1 MKEKT
6 SISLKLFAFLMSFLI
21 LVVSLP
27 SYAFATLIRESSNES
42 EQSNSEKTEVIV
54 LEEEK
59 SLRDENVKHFKLSD
73 GSTKAVV
80 YSQAVHYLDENGAW
94 IDIDNALTLNGS
106 EYTTNNKTEI
116 KFANK
121 SGSNGL
127 VSIKDGDYKID
138 FTPLNTNKVS
148 VLIENPQKNDSRK
161 FEDVSALSNLISKA
175 IYSNVYE
182 GIDLEYILIGNK
194 IKENIVVN
202 EKSDSYTF
210 SFEIKLNKL
219 KAELKS
225 NSIILCD
232 YDTGAEIYKIP
243 APYMQDS
250 KGEYSNDVSYT
261 LTQNS
266 KWKYTLTVTANP
278 NWINSEE
285 RAFPVRIDPPFNY
298 VGDGV
303 IDQSYGNDISDSTLK
318 VGADNK
324 SFVKL
329 TSLPTLPQNAYLTN
343 ATISLKHISGDN
355 VYVGAYSLFEDWEL
369 TGASTE
375 FDQVPLDYCYIIV
388 DENGWFTWSI
398 LDAVKAWYEGT
409 ANNGIGFSLLSG
421 SPTVTF
427 ASEEYSTEAKP
438 VVVIEYRDM
447 KGVESYWSYLTQ
459 NASMAGNGYV
469 NLATGSL
476 TFEIG
481 TLTTTENIFGFTPTL
496 IYNSAIAGEAYKYG
510 SVQNGY
516 WYSFVAN
523 GFKLNM
529 NETLIKKSYTNGNS
543 EVIYYVW
550 ADADGT
556 EHYFIKS
563 TAQGEENIYY
573 DEDGLQMKLVVDLV
587 DANEEVYCKIVDS
600 SHNERIFYT
609 LGGAP
614 TSEGLAVYH
623 LEQLKDK
630 SGNILNFYFDGAHR
644 PNDIKFTPSGT
655 TQTTQ
660 LLGPLYN
667 SDGKVA
673 LIWCNAT
680 KEGILFRHSY
690 TPRGEISATGG
701 TYLRQALYL
710 KCDSSKSWRDALSYL
725 SQADQTVEGIDVLA
739 RMDYGYDS
747 QGRLISA
754 QDNKTGYIIDYHY
767 TNGKVTRIYETGINS
782 EDGMKGQELSITYY
796 TGYTEVRT
804 SGNDFVYHNDDDIIT
819 TYYFDEFGRAYSI
832 VTTNLDKTEVYSVS
846 SGEYETENPRAMNNL
861 KSSFVTGVPKTNYL
875 SNGDFEPS
883 LSQSNWVLTDNAT
896 LITQTDAPLWDDNFI
911 KITVGANEV
920 GSIQQLVT
928 LDKGKYNLSFDL
940 TAYDSENLTITV
952 KVSDLYSNAIPVS
965 DFNASGTDNFGS
977 VSFELDEG
985 RQVSIVIEVAGKEGL
1000 KSTREVTIDNVML
1013 SNGYGTEQYNYI
1025 FNGAFD
1031 NCDEEKWVDYNGGT
1045 SITKA
1050 SNGILG
1056 NALAIN
1062 GNILENKAIM
1072 QSVYKISD
1080 EDLSN
1085 YKNECVGSNGIKHLT
1100 DNGTIFT
1107 LSGFGKLENAS
1118 KNGGSFNI
1126 KLEICYYEGGNYLEL
1141 KNESVETKFSQSNGG
1156 WQFSSASV
1164 ILPEKIMI
1172 EHIFVYCNFS
1182 QNMGTA
1188 YFDNISLSC
1197 EETRNTS
1204 LTQSG
1209 FYSDGRLKYVASGAN
1224 VTVYGYDSYGNVS
1237 DIITRTDRTVN
1248 TYDEKNRLVSQSY
1261 YTHNVY
1267 PQYLGEY
1274 NAIVS
1279 AVSANQTLR
1288 TLYEYTYNEYGLN
1301 TETRVTG
1308 NSEKG
1313 TSVISSTYQYQ
1324 TTITS
1329 KIFGALLSVTDSFGQ
1344 TTRYFYD
1351 EKKGYVKAIIKPNDQ
1366 GEVYEYDDFGALIS
1380 VQPAEYTNSK
1390 VNAVSNSSNVQYNYD
1405 ERNLLSEIIVND
1417 NSVTEENEGTVYSF
1431 TYGLFSN
1438 PTSFAIA
1445 GSDYIIS
1452 KTYDENDYN
1461 KLLRVEYADKTVVNY
1476 TYDEKGNV
1484 AKITVQENDISF
1496 DYSYEYNARG
1506 AISKFIDGKNNTATL
1521 YKYDSMGRLAK
1532 VIEYDNETMINSS
1545 SSKYTYDEESR
1556 IKMESFYQDYLKKDG
1571 TVYSLGR
1578 YHYYNYDERNNLSNI
1593 SMQIGKDSSAF
1604 HIDIA
1609 YGFDSLNRN
1618 NYKDIKLGN
1627 YSNRINY
1634 VFLNQNGMTLSVVE
1648 RFSSDIY
1655 NHIEEEFWSINE
1667 YVYVYDE
1674 NYRNIIEVKKVTNSL
1689 QDEMITLYKYEYD
1702 NFDRLTSEENCTT
1715 GEIHE
1720 YTYDTNGNILSEKV
1734 YTKNENGSLVL
1745 NNTYTYA
1752 YGNSAWKDQ
1761 LTSYQGQSIT
1771 YDSLGNPLQYING
1784 MSFTWENINNLAAVT
1799 KGEETYYY
1807 TYDANGIRTS
1817 KTVNG
1822 VTHNYVLDG
1831 TKILTESYEDVFIIY
1846 IYDETGSPVGMAY
1859 MNYNFPGEEFN
1870 YYFFTKN
1877 LQGDIIGIYNDE
1889 GQQVAEY
1896 QYDAWGNHSIR
1907 GWLGDEI
1914 GIINPF
1920 RYRGYYYDT
1929 ETGLYYLN
1937 ARYYD
1942 PETKRFV
1949 NADDISCLGVTGDMQ
1964 SFNLYD
1970 YHNSLVSIRLINNF
1984 LSSKVVT
1991 VQMNGEKLISEI
2003 ITSETGVQVFAAQ
2016 YETSLGWEDNEYFY
2030 SGFLGR
2036 IGFSSFVTHSEGMK
2050 GIFNAFAGEKLD
2062 PLSQNGMLYYAGLNV
2077 DLFGVVG
2084 LEYQLQTF
2092 GLSSQLNIGR
2102 LSGTYDLNLT
2112 GVSSLTIAWN
2122 TYLTDGDTLTEG
2134 FTYGVNT
2141 GMIVFVASLIFGLLV
2156 TGSVNAPVNR
2166 PIPAYQ

>member
-6 SISLKLFAFLMSFLI
+6 SISLKLFAFVMSFLI

-27 SYAFATLIRESSNES
+27 SYAFATLIQESSIKAEENS
-42 EQSNSEKTEVIV
+42 SEKTELIV

-59 SLRDENVKHFKLSD
+59 SLRDENIKHFKLSD
-73 GSTKAVV
+73 GSTKAVI
-80 YSQAVHYLDENGAW
+80 YSQAVHYLDENGDW

-106 EYTTNNKTEI
+106 EYSSNNKTEI

-127 VSIKDGDYKID
+127 VSIKDGEYKID

-148 VLIENPQKNDSRK
+148 VEIENPQQEGSRK
-161 FEDVSALSNLISKA
+161 FEDVSALNNLISKA
-175 IYSNVYE
+175 IYSGVYE
-182 GIDLEYILIGNK
+182 GVDLEYILIGNK

-202 EKSDSYTF
+202 EKSDSYTY

-219 KAELKS
+219 KAELKN

-232 YDTGAEIYKIP
+232 YDTGARVYEIP

-250 KGEYSNDVSYT
+250 NGAYSQDVSYS
-261 LTQNS
+261 LAQNS

-278 NWINSEE
+278 DWINNEE
-285 RAFPVRIDPPFNY
+285 RVLPVRIDPPFNY

-303 IDQSYGNDISDSTLK
+303 IDQAYGNDISDNTLK
-318 VGADNK
+318 IGTDNK

-355 VYVGAYSLFEDWEL
+355 VYIGAYSLLEDWVS
-369 TGASTE
+369 TGLSTE
-375 FDQVPLDYCYIIV
+375 FDQVPLDYCHIIV
-388 DENGWFTWSI
+388 DENGVYGENGWFTWSI

-421 SPTVTF
+421 SSTVTF
-427 ASEEYSTEAKP
+427 ASEKYSTEAKP

-459 NASMAGNGYV
+459 SASMAGTGYV
-469 NLATGSL
+469 NLATGNL

-481 TLTTTENIFGFTPTL
+481 TLATTDSIFGYTPTL
-496 IYNSAIAGEAYKYG
+496 IYNSSMASQAYMNPNA
-510 SVQNGY
+510 QTAY
-516 WYSFVAN
+516 WYSYMAN
-523 GFKLNM
+523 GFKLSM
-529 NETLIKKSYTNGNS
+529 NETIVKKAYTNQQG
-543 EVIYYVW
+543 EADYYYLW

-556 EHYFIKS
+556 EHSFV
-563 TAQGEENIYY
+563 ANENGIYY
-573 DEDGLQMKLVVDLV
+573 DEDGLQLRLSIDTENNV
-587 DANEEVYCKIVDS
+587 CIITDS
-600 SHNERIFYT
+600 GHNQRYFSN
-609 LGGAP
+609 LSGAP
-614 TSEGLAVYH
+614 ASVGAGAWYLTKLI
-623 LEQLKDK
+623 DK
-630 SGNILNFYFDGAHR
+630 NGNELRFFFDGSKK
-644 PNDIKFTPSGT
+644 PNDIKFNPSGT
-655 TQTTQ
+655 SQTTTMIS
-660 LLGPLYN
+660 PLYN
-667 SDGKVA
+667 SNGK
-673 LIWCNAT
+673 LTLLWCENQ
-680 KEGILFRHSY
+680 KEGIVFLHSVN
-690 TPRGEISATGG
+690 PQDKEMSSSG
-701 TYLRQALYL
+701 TYLRQALYI
-710 KCDSSKSWRDALSYL
+710 KCDSSITWSDVISYL
-725 SQADQTVEGIDVLA
+725 VQSNQTTEGINVLA
-739 RMDYGYDS
+739 QMDYGYDS
-747 QGRLISA
+747 QGRLMSA

-782 EDGMKGQELSITYY
+782 EYGMTGQQLDITYY
-796 TGYTEVRT
+796 TGYTEVR
-804 SGNDFVYHNDDDIIT
+804 SLGNDFVYHNDDDIIT

-861 KSSFVTGVPKTNYL
+861 KNSFVTGVPKTNYL
-875 SNGDFEPS
+875 SNGDFESS
-883 LSQSNWVLTDNAT
+883 LSQSNWVLADNAT
-896 LITQTDAPLWDDNFI
+896 LATQTNAPLWDDNFI

-985 RQVSIVIEVAGKEGL
+985 GQVSIVIEVAGKEGL

-1031 NCDEEKWVDYNGGT
+1031 NYDEEKWVDYDGET
-1045 SITKA
+1045 SITKT

-1062 GNILENKAIM
+1062 GNILDNKAIM

-1080 EDLSN
+1080 GDLSN
-1085 YKNECVGSNGIKHLT
+1085 YKKECVGSNGIKHLT
-1100 DNGTIFT
+1100 DNETIFT
-1107 LSGFGKLENAS
+1107 LSGFGKLENACKS
-1118 KNGGSFNI
+1118 GGSFNI
-1126 KLEICYYEGGNYLEL
+1126 TAEICYYVGGEYSKL
-1141 KNESVETKFSQSNGG
+1141 ESVKAVAEFSQSNGG
-1156 WQFSSASV
+1156 WQFSSTAV
-1164 ILPEKIMI
+1164 IIPEKSMVTDIRV
-1172 EHIFVYCNFS
+1172 FCNFLP
-1182 QNMGTA
+1182 NIGTA
-1188 YFDNISLSC
+1188 YFDNISLTC

-1209 FYSDGRLKYVASGAN
+1209 FYSNGRLKYVVSGAN
-1224 VTVYGYDSYGNVS
+1224 VTVYGYDSYGNVA
-1237 DIITRTDRTVN
+1237 DIITRTDRTIN

-1267 PQYLGEY
+1267 PQYSGEY

-1288 TLYEYTYNEYGLN
+1288 TIYEYTYNEYGLN

-1313 TSVISSTYQYQ
+1313 TSVICSTYQYQ

-1329 KIFGALLSVTDSFGQ
+1329 KIFGALLSATDSFGQ

-1351 EKKGYVKAIIKPNDQ
+1351 EKKGYIKAIIKPNAH

-1390 VNAVSNSSNVQYNYD
+1390 VNAVSTSSNVQYNYD

-1417 NSVTEENEGTVYSF
+1417 NSSTEENEGTIYSF

-1445 GSDYIIS
+1445 GSGYVINKI
-1452 KTYDENDYN
+1452 YDENDYN

-1484 AKITVQENDISF
+1484 TKITVQENDVSF
-1496 DYSYEYNARG
+1496 DYSYEYNASG
-1506 AISKFIDGKNNTATL
+1506 AISKFIDGKNNATTL

-1571 TVYSLGR
+1571 TVYSLNR
-1578 YHYYNYDERNNLSNI
+1578 NLYYSYDELGNLSDI

-1604 HIDIA
+1604 HIDIE
-1609 YGFDSLNRN
+1609 YDFDSLNRN
-1618 NYKDIKLGN
+1618 VYKDIKLGN

-1634 VFLNQNGMTLSVVE
+1634 VFLNQNGMTSSVVQ

-1655 NHIEEEFWSINE
+1655 NHTENAFWSINE

-1674 NYRNIIEVKKVTNSL
+1674 NYRNIIEVKKVTDSL
-1689 QDEMITLYKYEYD
+1689 TDEMITLYKYEYD
-1702 NFDRLTSEENCTT
+1702 DFDRLTSEENCTT
-1715 GEIHE
+1715 GEVHK

-1784 MSFTWENINNLAAVT
+1784 MSFTWENINNLATVT
-1799 KGEETYYY
+1799 KGEETYSY
-1807 TYDANGIRTS
+1807 TYNANGIRTS

-1822 VTHNYVLDG
+1822 VTHNYVIDG
-1831 TKILTESYEDVFIIY
+1831 TKILTESYGNVFIIY
-1846 IYDETGSPVGMAY
+1846 IYDETDSPVGMAY
-1859 MNYNFPGEEFN
+1859 MNYTFPGEEFN

-1877 LQGDIIGIYNDE
+1877 LQGDIMNIYHQD
-1889 GQQVAEY
+1889 GFLVASYE
-1896 QYDAWGNHSIR
+1896 YDAWGNHKVYNANGQETTS
-1907 GWLGDEI
+1907 ESFI
-1914 GIINPF
+1914 GNINPF
-1920 RYRGYYYDT
+1920 RYRGYYYDN

-1949 NADDISCLGVTGDMQ
+1949 NADDISYLGANGDIQ
-1964 SFNLYD
+1964 DFNLYAYCNNNPVMYVD
-1970 YHNSLVSIRLINNF
+1970 PSGKLAVSLTVIGLIIGAVVGAAAGGIGAYNIAKNNGAEDWELF
-1984 LSSKVVT
+1984 
-1991 VQMNGEKLISEI
+1991 
-2003 ITSETGVQVFAAQ
+2003 
-2016 YETSLGWEDNEYFY
+2016 GW
-2030 SGFLGR
+2030 
-2036 IGFSSFVTHSEGMK
+2036 TMA
-2050 GIFNAFAGEKLD
+2050 GIVG
-2062 PLSQNGMLYYAGLNV
+2062 G
-2077 DLFGVVG
+2077 GVVG
-2084 LEYQLQTF
+2084 GALGAGVGAIVTKITGII
-2092 GLSSQLNIGR
+2092 GLSVTKYSIIPIKGVTLLGHMPGYIGAAQITG
-2102 LSGTYDLNLT
+2102 SGYYLVADNVYNNMVQK
-2112 GVSSLTIAWN
+2112 GVEWTN
-2122 TYLTDGDTLTEG
+2122 NMTYLKDANALGSKFAIVPDFVVRQGGTFWKEIQYLISNGIPWEM
-2134 FTYGVNT
+2134 FTN
-2141 GMIVFVASLIFGLLV
+2141 
-2156 TGSVNAPVNR
+2156 
-2166 PIPAYQ
+2166 